1 LKKLCCKRCRQKEFC
16 PALPFRKI
24 K

>member
-1 LKKLCCKRCRQKEFC
+1 LKKLCCRRCHQKEFC